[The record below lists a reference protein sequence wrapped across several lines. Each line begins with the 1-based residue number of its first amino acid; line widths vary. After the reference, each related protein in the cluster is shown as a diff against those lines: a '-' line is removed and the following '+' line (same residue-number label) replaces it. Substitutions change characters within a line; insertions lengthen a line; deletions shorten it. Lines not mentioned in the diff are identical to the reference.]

1 MRLRKTVLALAAVGF
16 ISTTALAVHYAD
28 HATDPERAAQ
38 VAPPTAGTDA
48 ASLRVALPDFRGIV
62 RESGAAV
69 VNVSTTAMVK
79 MGNQQQG
86 QPGVEPN
93 DPFYEFFKPFMG
105 PNAQKPVPMHGE
117 GSGFIVSKDGLILT
131 NAHVVR
137 DAREV
142 TVRLNDR
149 REFTAK
155 VVGID
160 TRSDV
165 AVLKIEANNLPTV
178 RTGSPTSVEPG
189 DWVLAIGSPFGFQ
202 NTATAGIV
210 SAKGRALP
218 DENYVPFIQT
228 DVAVNPGNSGGPLFN
243 MNGEVVGINSQIYS
257 RTGGYMGLSFAIP
270 IDVALHVKDEIVSH
284 GRVTR
289 GRLGLSAQTVD
300 QKLATAFGLDK
311 PGGALVASV
320 ENGSP
325 AALAGIK
332 PGDVV
337 LSLNDTPIR
346 ESADLPPAVANLTP
360 GANAKVEVW
369 RDRKSIKLDVK
380 VGELKDAV
388 VAKTD
393 KGDSGEAGKLGVL
406 GRSLTAQERKQAGIP
421 SGIVIED
428 VSGPAEAAGLQA
440 GDLLLAVNGIPIT
453 GVGQLRSVL
462 EGAGD
467 RVAVL
472 VQRGGQRMF
481 VPVTVG

>member
-1 MRLRKTVLALAAVGF
+1 MRLRKTVLALAAAGF
-16 ISTTALAVHYAD
+16 ISTTALAVHYVD

-38 VAPPTAGTDA
+38 VAPQTAGADGA
-48 ASLRVALPDFRGIV
+48 ALRTALPDFRGIV

-79 MGNQQQG
+79 MAPQQQ
-86 QPGVEPN
+86 PGMEPN

-149 REFTAK
+149 REFIAK

-178 RTGSPTSVEPG
+178 RTGSPASVEPG

-243 MNGEVVGINSQIYS
+243 LNGEVVGINSQIYS

-270 IDVALHVKDEIVSH
+270 IDVALHVKDEIVAH

-337 LSLNDTPIR
+337 LSLNGTPIR
-346 ESADLPPAVANLTP
+346 ESADLPPAVANLAP
-360 GANAKVEVW
+360 GADATIDVW
-369 RDRKSIKLDVK
+369 RDHKSQKLNVK

-388 VAKTD
+388 VAQAD
-393 KGDSGEAGKLGVL
+393 KAGDSGEAGKLGVL
-406 GRSLTAQERKQAGIP
+406 GRSLTPQERKQAGIP

-481 VPVTVG
+481 VPITVG

>member
-28 HATDPERAAQ
+28 HATDPARAAQ

-165 AVLKIEANNLPTV
+165 AVLKIDANNLPTV
-178 RTGSPTSVEPG
+178 RTGAPASVEPG

-202 NTATAGIV
+202 NTVTAGIV

-270 IDVALHVKDEIVSH
+270 IDVALHVKDEIVAH

-337 LSLNDTPIR
+337 LSLNGTPIR
-346 ESADLPPAVANLTP
+346 ESADLPPAVANLAP
-360 GANAKVEVW
+360 GADATIDVW
-369 RDRKSIKLDVK
+369 RDHKSQKLNVK

-388 VAKTD
+388 VE
-393 KGDSGEAGKLGVL
+393 S
-406 GRSLTAQERKQAGIP
+406 
-421 SGIVIED
+421 
-428 VSGPAEAAGLQA
+428 AA
-440 GDLLLAVNGIPIT
+440 
-453 GVGQLRSVL
+453 R
-462 EGAGD
+462 
-467 RVAVL
+467 
-472 VQRGGQRMF
+472 QRCA
-481 VPVTVG
+481 

>member
-1 MRLRKTVLALAAVGF
+1 M
-16 ISTTALAVHYAD
+16 
-28 HATDPERAAQ
+28 
-38 VAPPTAGTDA
+38 
-48 ASLRVALPDFRGIV
+48 
-62 RESGAAV
+62 
-69 VNVSTTAMVK
+69 
-79 MGNQQQG
+79 
-86 QPGVEPN
+86 
-93 DPFYEFFKPFMG
+93 
-105 PNAQKPVPMHGE
+105 
-117 GSGFIVSKDGLILT
+117 
-131 NAHVVR
+131 
-137 DAREV
+137 
-142 TVRLNDR
+142 
-149 REFTAK
+149 
-155 VVGID
+155 
-160 TRSDV
+160 
-165 AVLKIEANNLPTV
+165 
-178 RTGSPTSVEPG
+178 
-189 DWVLAIGSPFGFQ
+189 
-202 NTATAGIV
+202 
-210 SAKGRALP
+210 P

-270 IDVALHVKDEIVSH
+270 IDVALHVKDEIVAH

-289 GRLGLSAQTVD
+289 GRLGLAAQTVD

-337 LSLNDTPIR
+337 LALNGTPIR
-346 ESADLPPAVANLTP
+346 ESADLPPAVANLAP
-360 GANAKVEVW
+360 GADATIDVW
-369 RDRKSIKLDVK
+369 RDHKSQKLNVK

-388 VAKTD
+388 VAQAD
-393 KGDSGEAGKLGVL
+393 KAGDSGEAGKLGVL
-406 GRSLTAQERKQAGIP
+406 GRSLTPQERKQAGIT

-428 VSGPAEAAGLQA
+428 VSGPAEAAGLQP

-481 VPVTVG
+481 VPITVG

>member
-1 MRLRKTVLALAAVGF
+1 M
-16 ISTTALAVHYAD
+16 
-28 HATDPERAAQ
+28 
-38 VAPPTAGTDA
+38 
-48 ASLRVALPDFRGIV
+48 
-62 RESGAAV
+62 
-69 VNVSTTAMVK
+69 
-79 MGNQQQG
+79 
-86 QPGVEPN
+86 
-93 DPFYEFFKPFMG
+93 
-105 PNAQKPVPMHGE
+105 
-117 GSGFIVSKDGLILT
+117 
-131 NAHVVR
+131 
-137 DAREV
+137 
-142 TVRLNDR
+142 
-149 REFTAK
+149 
-155 VVGID
+155 
-160 TRSDV
+160 
-165 AVLKIEANNLPTV
+165 
-178 RTGSPTSVEPG
+178 
-189 DWVLAIGSPFGFQ
+189 
-202 NTATAGIV
+202 
-210 SAKGRALP
+210 
-218 DENYVPFIQT
+218 PFIQT

-243 MNGEVVGINSQIYS
+243 MSGEVVGINSQIYS

-346 ESADLPPAVANLTP
+346 ESADLPPAVANLAP

-369 RDRKSIKLDVK
+369 RDRKSLKLDVK

-388 VAKTD
+388 VAQAD

-472 VQRGGQRMF
+472 VQRDGQRMF
-481 VPVTVG
+481 VPITVG

>member
-1 MRLRKTVLALAAVGF
+1 MRLRKTVLALAAAGF
-16 ISTTALAVHYAD
+16 ISTTALAVHYVD

-38 VAPPTAGTDA
+38 VAPQTAGADGA
-48 ASLRVALPDFRGIV
+48 ALRTALPDFRGIV

-79 MGNQQQG
+79 MAPQQQ
-86 QPGVEPN
+86 PGMEPN

-149 REFTAK
+149 REFIAK

-178 RTGSPTSVEPG
+178 RTGSPASVEPG

-243 MNGEVVGINSQIYS
+243 LNGEVVGINSQIYS

-270 IDVALHVKDEIVSH
+270 IDVALHVKDEIVAH

-337 LSLNDTPIR
+337 LSLNGTPIR
-346 ESADLPPAVANLTP
+346 ESADLPPAVANLAP
-360 GANAKVEVW
+360 GADATIDVW
-369 RDRKSIKLDVK
+369 RDHKSQKLNVK

-388 VAKTD
+388 VAQTD
-393 KGDSGEAGKLGVL
+393 KAGDSGEAGKLGVL
-406 GRSLTAQERKQAGIP
+406 GRSLTPQERKQAGIP

-481 VPVTVG
+481 VPITVG

>member
-1 MRLRKTVLALAAVGF
+1 MRLRKTVLALAAAGF
-16 ISTTALAVHYAD
+16 ISTTALAVHYVD
-28 HATDPERAAQ
+28 QATDPERATQ
-38 VAPPTAGTDA
+38 VAPRAAGAESTAIRA
-48 ASLRVALPDFRGIV
+48 ALPDFRSIV

-79 MGNQQQG
+79 MAPQQQ
-86 QPGVEPN
+86 PGMEPN

-105 PNAQKPVPMHGE
+105 PNVQKPVPMHGE

-137 DAREV
+137 DAKEV

-149 REFTAK
+149 REFTAR

-165 AVLKIEANNLPTV
+165 AVLKIDANDLPTV
-178 RTGSPTSVEPG
+178 RTGTPASVEPG

-243 MNGEVVGINSQIYS
+243 LNGEVVGINSQIYS

-270 IDVALHVKDEIVSH
+270 IDVAMHVKDEIVAH

-289 GRLGLSAQTVD
+289 GRLGLSAQTVN

-320 ENGSP
+320 EPGSP
-325 AALAGIK
+325 AAQAGIK

-337 LSLNDTPIR
+337 LALNNTPIR
-346 ESADLPPAVANLTP
+346 ESADLPPTVANLAP
-360 GANAKVEVW
+360 GTDATLDVW
-369 RDRKSIKLDVK
+369 RDHKTQKVSVK
-380 VGELKDAV
+380 VGELKEDK
-388 VAKTD
+388 VAQAEKSA
-393 KGDSGEAGKLGVL
+393 DSGEAGKLGVL
-406 GRSLTAQERKQAGIP
+406 GRSLTPQERKQAGTT

-453 GVGQLRSVL
+453 GIGQLRSVL

-481 VPVTVG
+481 VPITVG

>member
-1 MRLRKTVLALAAVGF
+1 MRLRKTVLALAAAGF
-16 ISTTALAVHYAD
+16 ISTTALAVHYVD

-38 VAPPTAGTDA
+38 VAPQTAGADGA
-48 ASLRVALPDFRGIV
+48 ALRTALPDFRGIV

-79 MGNQQQG
+79 MAPQQQ
-86 QPGVEPN
+86 PGMEPN

-149 REFTAK
+149 REFIAK

-178 RTGSPTSVEPG
+178 RTGSPASVEPG

-243 MNGEVVGINSQIYS
+243 LNGEVVGINSQIYS

-270 IDVALHVKDEIVSH
+270 IDVALHVKDEIVAH

-337 LSLNDTPIR
+337 LSLNGTPIR
-346 ESADLPPAVANLTP
+346 ESADLPPAVANLAP
-360 GANAKVEVW
+360 GADATIDVW
-369 RDRKSIKLDVK
+369 RDHKSQKLNVK

-388 VAKTD
+388 VAQAD
-393 KGDSGEAGKLGVL
+393 KAGDSGEAGKLGVL
-406 GRSLTAQERKQAGIP
+406 GRSLTAQVRKQAGIT

-428 VSGPAEAAGLQA
+428 VSGPAEAAGLQP

-481 VPVTVG
+481 VPITVG

>member
-1 MRLRKTVLALAAVGF
+1 MRLRKTVLALAAAGF

-165 AVLKIEANNLPTV
+165 AVLKIDANNLPTV
-178 RTGSPTSVEPG
+178 RTGAPASVEPG
-189 DWVLAIGSPFGFQ
+189 DWV
-202 NTATAGIV
+202 
-210 SAKGRALP
+210 
-218 DENYVPFIQT
+218 
-228 DVAVNPGNSGGPLFN
+228 
-243 MNGEVVGINSQIYS
+243 
-257 RTGGYMGLSFAIP
+257 
-270 IDVALHVKDEIVSH
+270 
-284 GRVTR
+284 
-289 GRLGLSAQTVD
+289 
-300 QKLATAFGLDK
+300 
-311 PGGALVASV
+311 
-320 ENGSP
+320 
-325 AALAGIK
+325 
-332 PGDVV
+332 
-337 LSLNDTPIR
+337 
-346 ESADLPPAVANLTP
+346 
-360 GANAKVEVW
+360 
-369 RDRKSIKLDVK
+369 
-380 VGELKDAV
+380 
-388 VAKTD
+388 
-393 KGDSGEAGKLGVL
+393 
-406 GRSLTAQERKQAGIP
+406 
-421 SGIVIED
+421 
-428 VSGPAEAAGLQA
+428 
-440 GDLLLAVNGIPIT
+440 LAVNGIPIT

-481 VPVTVG
+481 VPITVG